1 MRDTLAEGLKL
12 LSLDFTK
19 ERILSTFLDEILLFN
34 PQYGLV
40 GSSDEEE
47 IIVKHILDSAAG
59 VNYIS
64 SLGKKDLIDVGSGA
78 GFPGVVI
85 ASLLPDLSV
94 TLAERMSRRVSFL
107 KNLSLVLRLE
117 NVKVEG
123 RDAEDIG
130 AQFDIVTARAFR
142 PLADV
147 YPVLA
152 SLLRDGGFLVLY
164 KGPEQ
169 NIRHEMEDVSAHY
182 GKMDY
187 DIVPLDVPFLD
198 EERNLLVIQR

>member
-12 LSLDFTK
+12 LSLDFSK
-19 ERILSTFLDEILLFN
+19 ERILNTFLDEILLFN

-40 GSSDEEE
+40 GSNDEEE
-47 IIVKHILDSAAG
+47 IIVKHVLDF
-59 VNYIS
+59 
-64 SLGKKDLIDVGSGA
+64 DVGSGA

-169 NIRHEMEDVSAHY
+169 NIRHEMEDVAALY